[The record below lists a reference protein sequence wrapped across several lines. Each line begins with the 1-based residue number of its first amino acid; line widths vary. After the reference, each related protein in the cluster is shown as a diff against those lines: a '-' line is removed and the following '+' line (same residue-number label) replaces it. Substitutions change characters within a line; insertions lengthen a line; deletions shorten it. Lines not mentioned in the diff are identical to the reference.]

1 MDLSLETFLKTDPRD
16 RSEEIGPTIFAVD
29 EDAYLE
35 LVEHEEAL
43 KNSSAREV
51 HVPIDE
57 ASVDV
62 NAPVRVGCL
71 KDQKLRIF
79 LDNEGKDAHV
89 HLVAK
94 RASDEALVYTE
105 PAMIK
110 LIAI

>member
-16 RSEEIGPTIFAVD
+16 SSEEIGPTTLAVD
-29 EDAYLE
+29 EEAYME

-43 KNSSAREV
+43 KNSSSCEV
-51 HVPIDE
+51 HVPISE

-62 NAPVRVGCL
+62 NAPDRVGWL

-79 LDNEGKDAHV
+79 LDNEGQDAHF

-94 RASDEALVYTE
+94 RAS
-105 PAMIK
+105 
-110 LIAI
+110 